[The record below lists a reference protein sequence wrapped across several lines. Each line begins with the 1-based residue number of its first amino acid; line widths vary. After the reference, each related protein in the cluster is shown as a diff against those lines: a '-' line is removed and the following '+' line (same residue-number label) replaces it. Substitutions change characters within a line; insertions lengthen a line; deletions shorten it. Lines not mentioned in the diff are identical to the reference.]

1 MAASVKQIEDL
12 MNAMGEDLLWGV
24 KRYAQEN
31 YQHGWDVIVEAYV
44 DEDLMALIGKVKSLQ
59 AAISKVWSQVV
70 KPHRDWMQ
78 ENATIEGYHY

>member
-1 MAASVKQIEDL
+1 
-12 MNAMGEDLLWGV
+12 MNLMGEDLLWGV

-44 DEDLMALIGKVKSLQ
+44 DEDILALIGKVKSLQ

-70 KPHRDWMQ
+70 KPHREWEA
-78 ENATIEGYHY
+78 ENKAIEGIHY